1 MCNIYGSFRCY
12 CPFHISSIISFVH
25 TSNALTETHHHHTAY
40 DSTNKKFYAWFFHL
54 RWTVSIS
61 TPRNELEDRWS
72 CHTDFINL
80 LIANRA
86 LCELIHKR
94 IPIAVQKCRKF
105 ATLDDEQAD
114 WSHFHDALTIYL
126 KNKIGV
132 KLYTQKKYEFYFSH
146 ILDTLK
152 WLNET
157 IFFLINQEHFV
168 AL

>member
-25 TSNALTETHHHHTAY
+25 TSNASTKSHHHRSAH

-86 LCELIHKR
+86 LCERIHKR
-94 IPIAVQKCRKF
+94 IPIAVQNTVNLPRLTMNKQIDHISIDISFEEDKNWTHKKHKF
-105 ATLDDEQAD
+105 VWILFRTHIWNIVMIERDN
-114 WSHFHDALTIYL
+114 FFVYYL
-126 KNKIGV
+126 
-132 KLYTQKKYEFYFSH
+132 
-146 ILDTLK
+146 
-152 WLNET
+152 
-157 IFFLINQEHFV
+157 NQ
-168 AL
+168 